1 MKLSQHSMSIIKK
14 ENIMFRKIYRALVL
28 AYAADAANKTLAA
41 ISD

>member
-1 MKLSQHSMSIIKK
+1 MSVIKN